1 MELLIQINVKANLEK
16 NTKQSDLNT
25 TKEAVN
31 KSLIGTYQESY
42 VQKEG
47 RSLFEAAK
55 TRKRG

>member
-1 MELLIQINVKANLEK
+1 MKANLEK
-16 NTKQSDLNT
+16 NTKQPDLNT
-25 TKEAVN
+25 TKEAAN